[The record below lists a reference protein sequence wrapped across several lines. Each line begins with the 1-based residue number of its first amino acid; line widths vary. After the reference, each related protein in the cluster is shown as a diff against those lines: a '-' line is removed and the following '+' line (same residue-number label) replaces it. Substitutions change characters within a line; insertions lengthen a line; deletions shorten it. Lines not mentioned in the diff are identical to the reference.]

1 MDYEKTLEYIHS
13 LNKFGI
19 KPGLER
25 ITALSNALGNPEKE
39 LSFIH
44 VAGTN
49 GKGSTS
55 TMLSN
60 IMRESGKNTGL
71 FISPFVV
78 DFTERIQL
86 NGSFIEKKDLC
97 RLTEKVRPVAEKVSK
112 ELLDPVTEFEFI
124 TAVAFL
130 YFKEM
135 GADVVVLETGL
146 GGRLDS
152 TNIINSPLASVITK
166 IDLDHTAVLGDTIEK
181 IAKEKCG
188 IIKENSIVVT
198 PSTQNKE
205 AIEVIK
211 RFAAE
216 KNCSFVLADREA
228 VKDVE
233 LSKFGTNLIYKDIK
247 LFTSLAGMHQVENV
261 TLAVETA
268 LNLGV
273 DKTAIAKGVEKTFFP
288 ARLEIISKKP
298 LVILDGAHNKNG
310 ADALCDFIDFLKIK
324 PIVLLGMMRDK
335 DCIEVLSK
343 IAKRASK
350 VLTVT
355 VPSNARAESA
365 ENLAHIAKKYCSDV
379 ISFENIDEALDYAKT
394 GVENFSFPLLCCGSL
409 YLASDIRPK
418 LLSDYSK

>member
-25 ITALSNALGNPEKE
+25 ITALTNALGNPEKE

-60 IMRESGKNTGL
+60 IMRESGKKTGL

-97 RLTEKVRPVAEKVSK
+97 RLTEKVRPVAEKVSE
-112 ELLDPVTEFEFI
+112 ELLDPITEFEFI
-124 TAVAFL
+124 TAVALL

-135 GADVVVLETGL
+135 GADIVVLETGL

-152 TNIINSPLASVITK
+152 TNIIKSPLASVITK
-166 IDLDHTAVLGDTIEK
+166 IDLDHTLVLGDTIEK

-188 IIKENSIVVT
+188 IIKENSLVVT

-205 AIEVIK
+205 ALRVIENTAI
-211 RFAAE
+211 E
-216 KNCSFVLADREA
+216 KKCSFVLADRED
-228 VKDVE
+228 VKDIE
-233 LSKFGTNLIYKDIK
+233 LCAFGTNLIYKDIK
-247 LFTSLAGMHQVENV
+247 LSTSLAGIHQVENV
-261 TLAVETA
+261 TLATETA
-268 LNLGV
+268 LSLGV
-273 DKTAIAKGVEKTFFP
+273 DKTAIVKGVEKTFFP
-288 ARLEIISKKP
+288 ARLEVISKNP

-310 ADALCDFIDFLKIK
+310 ADALCSFIDLLKIK
-324 PIVLLGMMRDK
+324 PIVLLGMMKDK
-335 DCIEVLSK
+335 DCEAVLSK
-343 IAKRASK
+343 IANRASK

-365 ENLAHIAKKYCSDV
+365 ENLANIAKKYCSFV
-379 ISFENIDEALDYAKT
+379 KSFEDIDCAFDYAKT
-394 GVENFSFPLLCCGSL
+394 EVKKSSIALLCCGSL

-418 LLSDYSK
+418 LLSEYSK